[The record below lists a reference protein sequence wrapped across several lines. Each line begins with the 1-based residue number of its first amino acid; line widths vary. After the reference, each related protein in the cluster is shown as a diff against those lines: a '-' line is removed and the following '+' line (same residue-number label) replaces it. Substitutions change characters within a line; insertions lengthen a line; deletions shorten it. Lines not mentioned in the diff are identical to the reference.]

1 VEIGSRVEAFAT
13 LWPSAGK
20 QEISLDLMRFRP
32 SAPQGTMDALFA
44 WLLAWARQEGYQW
57 FNLGMAPL
65 SGLEASPV
73 SPLWSKLGR
82 LVYGYGEA
90 FYNFQGLRAYKEKFD
105 PVWEPRYLAY
115 PGGLALPRVV
125 TDVSA
130 LIAGGYRRIFI
141 KPAA

>member
-1 VEIGSRVEAFAT
+1 TAVVEIGSRVEAFAT
-13 LWPSAGK
+13 LWPSAGQ

-44 WLLAWARQEGYQW
+44 WLLGWARQEGYQW

-82 LVYGYGEA
+82 LVDRYCGAVYHLP
-90 FYNFQGLRAYKEKFD
+90 GLRA
-105 PVWEPRYLAY
+105 VQ
-115 PGGLALPRVV
+115 G
-125 TDVSA
+125 
-130 LIAGGYRRIFI
+130 
-141 KPAA
+141 